1 MTHDELR
8 AAQEKLG
15 LSQTQLA
22 RVLRID
28 ARSYRRLIA
37 GDRAISGPVSR
48 VIEALLDG
56 WRPQDWPRERA
67 HGV

>member
-1 MTHDELR
+1 MTSAELR

-28 ARSYRRLIA
+28 PRSYRRLVT
-37 GDRAISGPVSR
+37 GERAISGPVQR
-48 VIEALLDG
+48 VVEALLAG
-56 WRPQDWPRERA
+56 WRPDDWPRP
-67 HGV
+67 